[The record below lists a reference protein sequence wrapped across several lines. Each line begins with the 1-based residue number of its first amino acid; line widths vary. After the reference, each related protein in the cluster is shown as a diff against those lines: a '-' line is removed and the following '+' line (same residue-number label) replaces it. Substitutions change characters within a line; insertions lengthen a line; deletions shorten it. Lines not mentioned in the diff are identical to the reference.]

1 MAFDLTSI
9 KRGQDIK
16 PPRIFLYAV
25 EGIGKTTFAAMAPA
39 PIFIQT
45 EDGLGSLDAPRFP
58 MVTSIGD
65 IRGAIATLYTEPHD
79 FSTVVLDSADWL
91 EQIISRE
98 IESTHDAKELA
109 YGKGALKQAE
119 IWQELLGGFN
129 ALRNERSMSVI
140 LIGHAQIKRFDSPE
154 TEPYDRYS
162 PKLQERSNAL
172 VREWADAVLFAN
184 YRTIVKT
191 TEVGFKKEVSRGVT
205 NGERLLYTSEKP
217 AYMAKNR
224 YALPDS
230 LPLSWEALSAAIAG
244 QMVPAA
250 EPSPIESQPAAV
262 AA

>member
-9 KRGQDIK
+9 KRGPDLK

-25 EGIGKTTFAAMAPA
+25 EGIGKTTFAASAPA

-45 EDGLGSLDAPRFP
+45 EDGLGSIDAARFP
-58 MVTSIGD
+58 MVESID
-65 IRGAIATLYTEPHD
+65 NVRQAIGVLYNDPHD
-79 FSTVVLDSADWL
+79 FQTVVLDSADWL
-91 EQIISRE
+91 EQIIARE
-98 IESTHDAKELA
+98 IEAKHDAKELA

-119 IWQELLGGFN
+119 VWQELLAGFN
-129 ALRNERSMSVI
+129 ALRNDRGMSVI
-140 LIGHAQIKRFDSPE
+140 LIGHSQIKRFDSPE

-172 VREWADAVLFAN
+172 LREWADAVLFAN
-184 YRTIVKT
+184 YRVVVKS
-191 TEVGFKKEVSRGVT
+191 TEVGFKKEVSRGIT
-205 NGERLLYTSEKP
+205 TGERLLYTTEKP

-230 LPLSWEALSAAIAG
+230 LPLSWDALSNAIAG
-244 QMVPAA
+244 GV
-250 EPSPIESQPAAV
+250 QPAELK

>member
-9 KRGQDIK
+9 KRGPDLK

-25 EGIGKTTFAAMAPA
+25 EGIGKTTFAANAPA

-45 EDGLGSLDAPRFP
+45 EDGLGGIDAARFP
-58 MVTSIGD
+58 MVESID
-65 IRGAIATLYTEPHD
+65 DVRQAIGTLYSEPHD
-79 FSTVVLDSADWL
+79 FQTVVLDSADWL
-91 EQIISRE
+91 EQIIARE
-98 IESTHDAKELA
+98 IEAKHDAKELA

-119 IWQELLGGFN
+119 VWQELLAGFN
-129 ALRNERSMSVI
+129 ALRNDRGMSVI
-140 LIGHAQIKRFDSPE
+140 LIGHSQIKRFDSPE

-172 VREWADAVLFAN
+172 LREWADAVLFAN
-184 YRTIVKT
+184 YRVVVKS
-191 TEVGFKKEVSRGVT
+191 TEVGFKKEVSRGIT
-205 NGERLLYTSEKP
+205 TGERLLYTTEKP

-230 LPLSWEALSAAIAG
+230 LPLSWDALSNAIAG
-244 QMVPAA
+244 GV
-250 EPSPIESQPAAV
+250 QPAELK

>member
-9 KRGQDIK
+9 KRGPDLK
-16 PPRIFLYAV
+16 PPRIFIYAV
-25 EGIGKTTFAAMAPA
+25 EGIGKTTFAASAPS

-45 EDGLGSLDAPRFP
+45 EDGLGSLDAARFP
-58 MVTSIGD
+58 MVETIDDVRQAIGS
-65 IRGAIATLYTEPHD
+65 LYETEHD
-79 FSTVVLDSADWL
+79 FETVVLDSVDWL
-91 EQIISRE
+91 EQIVARE
-98 IESTHDAKELA
+98 IEQKHDAKELA

-119 IWQELLGGFN
+119 VWQELLGGFN
-129 ALRNERSMSVI
+129 ALRNEKGMSVI
-140 LIGHAQIKRFDSPE
+140 LIGHSQIKRFDSPE

-184 YRTIVKT
+184 YRTVVKT
-191 TEVGFKKEVSRGVT
+191 TEVGFKKEVSRGIT
-205 NGERLLYTSEKP
+205 TGERLLYTTEKP

-230 LPLSWEALSAAIAG
+230 LPLSWDALANAIAG
-244 QMVPAA
+244 RV
-250 EPSPIESQPAAV
+250 QPAEQM

>member
-1 MAFDLTSI
+1 MSFDLNSI

-16 PPRIFLYAV
+16 PPRIFIYGV
-25 EGIGKTTFAAMAPA
+25 EGIGKSTFAASAPS

-45 EDGLGSLDAPRFP
+45 EDGQGALDIASFP
-58 MVTSIGD
+58 MVEKIDD
-65 IRGAIATLYTEPHD
+65 IRTALGTLYQEQHD
-79 FSTVVLDSADWL
+79 FQTVVLDSADWL
-91 EQIISRE
+91 EQIIARE
-98 IESTHDAKELA
+98 IEATHEAKELA

-129 ALRNERSMSVI
+129 ALRNDRGMSVI
-140 LIGHAQIKRFDSPE
+140 LIGHSQIKRFDSPE

-184 YRTIVKT
+184 YRTVVKKS
-191 TEVGFKKEVSRGVT
+191 EVGFNKEVARGIT
-205 NGERLLYTSEKP
+205 TGERLLYTTEKP

-230 LPLSWEALSAAIAG
+230 MPLSWDALSDAIAG
-244 QMVPAA
+244 RV
-250 EPSPIESQPAAV
+250 QPAELQ